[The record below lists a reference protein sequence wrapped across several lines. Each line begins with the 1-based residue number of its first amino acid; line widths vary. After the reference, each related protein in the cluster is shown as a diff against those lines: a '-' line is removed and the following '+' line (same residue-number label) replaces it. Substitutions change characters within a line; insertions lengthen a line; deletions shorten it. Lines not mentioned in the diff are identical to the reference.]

1 MDEKMNTVDIKEL
14 IDINDLSYI
23 AENSS
28 NLIVQRNQKKYFADS
43 SEASTKDRNIVVNI
57 QSGNDFVSF
66 KDSYMRLKVKVLNSA
81 TTPVAI
87 AADWGGQ
94 GTVLNLFD
102 TIKVISR
109 GGTELSHNSRANLL
123 NYYKVLYGKKSQWRT
138 EQQGPAL
145 LGWGTALEAGENE
158 YLIPLSI
165 LNSFFDQQQLTP
177 NNVCRGLRLEITLSD
192 KISEILTFA
201 TAPTGDGIVSQIVVT
216 GVELLLDSYR
226 IDPRAQTLLND
237 MSASDG
243 LVLQYFDYE
252 HTNKKTS
259 NETNVSIEM
268 RKTAAMANGCFATLR
283 SIKADADEA
292 KVDSFATEVPTADY
306 EYQWRLGSTYF
317 PVNKLVGLKQWYAQ
331 NNYCM
336 DKLRTGEEMGM
347 SFDEYKTNTTGVGGT
362 GSAATAC
369 VNIDRYFLSMSGMAI
384 NNSTSL
390 NLLLDLPSGLS
401 LNVDMFLK
409 YSARAICY
417 LETIEVKK

>member
-1 MDEKMNTVDIKEL
+1 MDEKMNTMDIKEL

-66 KDSYMRLKVKVLNSA
+66 KDSYMRLKVKVLDSQA
-81 TTPVAI
+81 TPVAI

-123 NYYKVLYGKKSQWRT
+123 NYYKVLYGKKFQWRT
-138 EQQGPAL
+138 EQQGKAL
-145 LGWGTALEAGENE
+145 LGWGTPLAAGENE

-201 TAPTGDGIVSQIVVT
+201 GTAPDVSQIVVT

-226 IDPRAQTLLND
+226 IDPRAQTILNE
-237 MSASDG
+237 MSASDTG

-283 SIKADADEA
+283 SIKTEA
-292 KVDSFATEVPTADY
+292 NEIKADSFATEVPTDDY

-347 SFDEYKTNTTGVGGT
+347 TFQEYKTNTTNAPAVS

-369 VNIDRYFLSMSGMAI
+369 VNIDRYFLNMSGLAI

-390 NLLLDLPSGLS
+390 SLLLDLPTGLS

-409 YSARAICY
+409 YSARCVAF